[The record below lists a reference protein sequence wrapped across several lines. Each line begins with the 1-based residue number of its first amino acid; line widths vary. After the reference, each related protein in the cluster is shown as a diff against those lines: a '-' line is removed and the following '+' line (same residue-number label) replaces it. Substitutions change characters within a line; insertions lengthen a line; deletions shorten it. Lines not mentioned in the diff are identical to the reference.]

1 MTAWVQREL
10 TQHYHGRQIPWDELW
25 LNTACMLAMRSRCS
39 RDRVG
44 AVMVTDDDQVISAGY
59 NGAPSTLA
67 GDEGGPCSTWCPRA
81 MNTPLGEP
89 GTPGYQDCHATHAEM
104 NCLKRAPKVER
115 GVTTRLYV
123 SRMPCYS
130 CAKEIGS
137 TYATHNL
144 RQLIVPTTYEV
155 NVQYG
160 DTDRSVNFLAQCG
173 IKIRLL

>member
-44 AVMVTDDDQVISAGY
+44 AVMVTDDDWVISAGY
-59 NGAPSTLA
+59 NGAPPTFA
-67 GDEGGPCSTWCPRA
+67 GDKKGPCSEWCPRA
-81 MNTPLGEP
+81 MHTPLGEP
-89 GTPGYQDCHATHAEM
+89 GNPGYQDCYASHAEV

-123 SRMPCYS
+123 SRMACYP

-137 TYATHNL
+137 AYSTHNL
-144 RQLIVPTTYEV
+144 REVIVPSNYVV
-155 NVQYG
+155 NSQYG
-160 DTDRSVNFLAQCG
+160 DLDDSVDFLVKCG
-173 IKIRLL
+173 VKVRFV